1 MLSHVAGKESKMN
14 DTMQNNEARDTA
26 DLLDPQGRVIRQS
39 GRSGKD
45 VLAQA
50 EDYIREK
57 PVNAALIALAI
68 GYVMGRLRLII

>member
-1 MLSHVAGKESKMN
+1 MSDFAQN
-14 DTMQNNEARDTA
+14 DEARDTA
-26 DLLDPQGRVIRQS
+26 DLLDAQGRVLRQRCKS
-39 GRSGKD
+39 TGD

-50 EDYIREK
+50 EDYVRAK

>member
-1 MLSHVAGKESKMN
+1 MSDFAQN
-14 DTMQNNEARDTA
+14 DEARDTA
-26 DLLDPQGRVIRQS
+26 DLLDAQGRVIRQRCHAT
-39 GRSGKD
+39 GD

-50 EDYIREK
+50 EDYVRAK